1 MLLRV
6 RRMYRGGPIMAVR
19 LRQPLVGGGE
29 YDPGLWGRQDLG
41 RYGTSGRLVRNWI
54 VRATG
59 GLETRPGSRF
69 IGEVK
74 NSAKPARVLPFQVT
88 EALGYLVVANGGV
101 FQLDRKITRLN
112 SSH

>member
-1 MLLRV
+1 
-6 RRMYRGGPIMAVR
+6 MAVR
-19 LRQPLVGGGE
+19 LLQPSFGGGE

-88 EALGYLVVANGGV
+88 EALRSEEHTSELQSLMRISYAV
-101 FQLDRKITRLN
+101 FC
-112 SSH
+112 